1 MSIRYPMFLPP
12 IISPA
17 LLIVLAFDVLNTMK
31 QHDSK
36 CFISQAEVLLY
47 DTGRIIVP
55 VQYREERSHHQKPR
69 GHQVR
74 Q

>member
-1 MSIRYPMFLPP
+1 
-12 IISPA
+12 
-17 LLIVLAFDVLNTMK
+17 MK

-36 CFISQAEVLLY
+36 RFISQTEVLLY